1 MLPATETSVFDDYY
15 NLLALHSF
23 SSEPGKGDGD
33 DDDVKSK
40 SSFAKSP
47 KRLFSRR
54 KMKASSAAPMGAAAP
69 PPSVE
74 PPYDSLAL
82 DNSSPGPATT
92 TDLIFIKQKSGLM
105 Y

>member
-1 MLPATETSVFDDYY
+1 
-15 NLLALHSF
+15 
-23 SSEPGKGDGD
+23 
-33 DDDVKSK
+33 
-40 SSFAKSP
+40 
-47 KRLFSRR
+47 
-54 KMKASSAAPMGAAAP
+54 MKASSAAPMGAAAP